1 MSEQLPQWVKN
12 LTDSKVTNFLKEES
26 KTKLPAPFGY
36 KPVNITATGG
46 KSKHK
51 NSANSAISS
60 QNINQ
65 LQIQKAWQIAFGPAK
80 SIPMNF
86 VMSYMSGTSLQIIP
100 IMTALMLLS
109 GPVKALFTIFTS
121 FKPVLGNKEI
131 ESQVRV
137 AMIVFILG
145 QGALM
150 YIGIRKLNQMG
161 VIPNTASD
169 WLVWERLVDYS
180 KGIESYTF

>member
-1 MSEQLPQWVKN
+1 MTEQLPQWVLN
-12 LTDSKVTNFLKEES
+12 LTDSKTTNSLKEEPKS
-26 KTKLPAPFGY
+26 KLPAPFGY
-36 KPVNITATGG
+36 KPVVITGG
-46 KSKHK
+46 KVKHK
-51 NSANSAISS
+51 NSANGTPSS

-109 GPVKALFTIFTS
+109 GPIKALFTILTT

-131 ESQVRV
+131 EPQVRV
-137 AMIVFILG
+137 AMFVFILG

-169 WLVWERLVDYS
+169 WLVWEKLIDYNR
-180 KGIESYTF
+180 GIESYTF